1 MHSWTRE
8 SATAAGKGSEL
19 MPVDDETLVESGSG
33 DSAPVGHH
41 LETGGTPLDQV
52 ASEAGERNRTLW
64 GDAWYRLSKNRLAV
78 VALVYVAVIALAAI
92 TGPWWVPKVLGD
104 PLYVSTGAI
113 EQNAFLA
120 PSLAHPM
127 GTDDFGRDILGRVIY
142 GARVSLTVGIVATMI
157 SVILGL
163 ILGALSGYYGGF
175 IDSIVMRLTDV
186 FLAFPYILFAILL
199 ISIMGMGFGAVLVAI
214 GVLGWTTIARVFRS
228 SILSVKQNDYVDAAR
243 AMGASDLRI
252 MTRHILPNALAP
264 IIVYATMSLGG
275 VILTEAALSFLGVG
289 VQPPTPSWGRMLSES
304 QNYMVSHPGLFIWP
318 GLAIVL
324 TVLAFVLLGDG
335 LRDALDV
342 KVSE

>member
-1 MHSWTRE
+1 MSYQPMDE
-8 SATAAGKGSEL
+8 NEFVEAGSK
-19 MPVDDETLVESGSG
+19 DDL
-33 DSAPVGHH
+33 PVGHH
-41 LETGGTPLDQV
+41 LETGGAPLAQV
-52 ASEAGERNRTLW
+52 STTAGHEPSRTLW
-64 GDAWYRLSKNRLAV
+64 GDAWYRLRKNKLSL
-78 VALVYVAVIALAAI
+78 VALVYVTVIMLFAI
-92 TGPWWVPKVLGD
+92 TGPLWVPKVLGD
-104 PLYVSTGAI
+104 PLYVDTSTIA
-113 EQNAFLA
+113 ATKFMA

-142 GARVSLTVGIVATMI
+142 GARVSLTVGLVATFI
-157 SVILGL
+157 SLFLGL
-163 ILGALSGYYGGF
+163 IFGALSGYYGG
-175 IDSIVMRLTDV
+175 ITDSIVMRLTDV

-199 ISIMGMGFGAVLVAI
+199 ISIMGMGFMSVLVAI
-214 GVLGWTTIARVFRS
+214 GILGWTTIARVFRS
-228 SILSVKQNDYVDAAR
+228 SILSVKQNDYVEAAR

-252 MTRHILPNALAP
+252 MSRHILPNALAP

-289 VQPPTPSWGRMLSES
+289 VQPPTPSWGRMLNES
-304 QNYMVSHPGLFIWP
+304 QNFLISHPGLFIWP